1 MASLRDL
8 RRKIQGV
15 KNIAKI
21 TAAMKLVA
29 AAKLRRAQTAILS
42 ARPYAQKLE
51 EILSL
56 LVATSAEELIHPLL
70 LKREQIRNVLV
81 VVITADR
88 GLCGSFN
95 TNVFRK
101 FLAFL
106 EEQQSGAKPESVEVI
121 AVGKRAVDYFS
132 KRNFPLRSAHPGI
145 FQRLDY
151 IHAQSIGKQVTEG
164 FIDEEFD
171 EVYLIY
177 NQFISVM
184 RQQVVQYKLLP
195 IEPVTL
201 PEASSEHR
209 EYIFEPSQDRVLDA
223 LLPKHLNMQI
233 WRALLESNAAEQAAR
248 MVAMDN
254 ATNNANE
261 LIRALQLT
269 YNKTRQATITKELLE
284 IVSGAE
290 ALKGS

>member
-21 TAAMKLVA
+21 TTAMKLVA
-29 AAKLRRAQTAILS
+29 AAKLRRAQAAILS

-70 LKREQIRNVLV
+70 LKRETVRNILV
-81 VVITADR
+81 VVISADR

-101 FLAFL
+101 FLGFL
-106 EEQQSGAKPESVEVI
+106 EERSDQQQGVSVQVI
-121 AVGKRAVDYFS
+121 AVGKRAAEYFT
-132 KRNFPLRSAHPGI
+132 KRHFPLLDTYPGI
-145 FQRLDY
+145 FQKLDY
-151 IHAQSIGKQVTEG
+151 IYAQTIGKQVTNG
-164 FIDEEFD
+164 FINEEFD

-184 RQQVVQYKLLP
+184 RQQVVVYKLLP
-195 IEPVTL
+195 IEPTTL
-201 PEASSEHR
+201 PEAVSEHR
-209 EYIFEPSQDRVLDA
+209 EYIFEPSQDQVLDA

-254 ATNNANE
+254 ATNNAHE